1 MVGRCNIVL
10 NVLPLTDET
19 RHILCRD
26 LFAHFAAGTCLI
38 NMGRGMHLVE
48 SDLLD
53 AIASGRVDA
62 ATLDVASV
70 EPLPSTH
77 PFWKHPRILVTPHV
91 AGISSPMTAVAT
103 IAANIRRAM
112 AGERLLHQ
120 VAR

>member
-1 MVGRCNIVL
+1 
-10 NVLPLTDET
+10 
-19 RHILCRD
+19 
-26 LFAHFAAGTCLI
+26 
-38 NMGRGMHLVE
+38 MHLVE